1 MRISVLGTG
10 IMGAAMA
17 RSLAREGHE
26 VVAWN
31 RTPERARGLGEGI
44 AAADTV
50 AEAVD
55 GAEVVVTMLFD
66 TDAVLEVTT
75 ALTGALGPAAVWVQS
90 STVGPAGIRR
100 IADAAGPVRGR
111 LLDAP
116 VLGTRQPAEDGRLTV
131 LVSGPTSAR
140 EVARPVF
147 EAVGARTVDAGD
159 ELGAAS
165 ALKLVCNSWIASINA
180 ANAQA
185 FALAET
191 LGTDPRLFLEAIK
204 GGPVDTA
211 YAHAKGELILARA
224 WEPPA
229 FALDGVRK
237 DVGLM
242 VEAAGA
248 GMPTDLLQALLV
260 VYDRAAERGY
270 GGADMSAVRTAFDAE
285 EQNQ

>member
-1 MRISVLGTG
+1 MRTAVLGTG

-26 VVAWN
+26 VAAWN

-44 AAADTV
+44 VAADSV
-50 AEAVD
+50 AEAVS
-55 GAEVVVTMLFD
+55 GADVVVTMLFD
-66 TDAVLEVTT
+66 ADAVVSVAEEV
-75 ALTGALGPAAVWVQS
+75 AAALGADAVWAQS

-100 IADAAGPVRGR
+100 IADAAGVGER

-116 VLGTRQPAEDGRLTV
+116 VLGTRQPAEDGKLVV
-131 LVSGPTSAR
+131 LVAGPSAAR
-140 EVARPVF
+140 EKAQPVF
-147 EAVGARTVDAGD
+147 DAIGGRTVVAGD
-159 ELGAAS
+159 EIGAAS
-165 ALKLVCNSWIASINA
+165 ALKLVCNSWIANMNA

-185 FALAET
+185 LALAET
-191 LGTDPRLFLEAIK
+191 LGIDPRLFLQAIK

-211 YAHAKGELILARA
+211 YAHAKGALILTRD

-229 FALDGVRK
+229 FSLDGVRK

-242 VEAAGA
+242 IEAAEGT
-248 GMPTDLLQALLV
+248 MPTDLLEALLS

-270 GGADMSAVRTAFDAE
+270 GGADMSAVRTAFDA
-285 EQNQ
+285 